1 MVLGYKLNNGHSH
14 KSGGVC
20 VKKAVE
26 EPGRKKISGKL
37 EANQIIGLWVFFPP
51 LLLSNGASCS
61 ANYSFREP
69 EENPTVQKQ
78 SLSLIRERNEVLQN
92 VIGYSCCQ
100 IARQLPIRTFIDNMW
115 IGTRVPW
122 LLPMDTPL
130 LRLTCLQMYE
140 YTKWPTARG
149 SLLAFAMC
157 G

>member
-1 MVLGYKLNNGHSH
+1 MATLIRVE
-14 KSGGVC
+14 VC
-20 VKKAVE
+20 VLRKHSWRAREEENKWQIGGKSNHRPLSLFPSTAAVQWC
-26 EPGRKKISGKL
+26 L
-37 EANQIIGLWVFFPP
+37 Y
-51 LLLSNGASCS
+51 S

-115 IGTRVPW
+115 IGTRARR

-130 LRLTCLQMYE
+130 VGLTCLQMYK

-149 SLLAFAMC
+149 SLLAVAMC